1 MWIKNNIICLFCVNI
16 VKITK
21 KMKFGQFGND
31 KSMRNIAID
40 NNAYG
45 YAWES

>member
-1 MWIKNNIICLFCVNI
+1 MWIKNNVICLFCVNI
-16 VKITK
+16 IKIIK

-31 KSMRNIAID
+31 KSTRHIAID

-45 YAWES
+45 SA

>member
-1 MWIKNNIICLFCVNI
+1 MCIKNDVICLFCVNI
-16 VKITK
+16 KIAK

-31 KSMRNIAID
+31 TSMRNIAID

-45 YAWES
+45 YAWEG